1 MKITN
6 IKQSAK
12 VKLTGNYI
20 KCASSSL
27 LYFIIIS
34 LLTFFQTKSINTIQ
48 NSAILAIVQAFLLII
63 NWVFSYGIIAN
74 ILDLVDIKTN
84 SITDFINSTLKRG
97 LKYIRIGLIFLLKI
111 LVPLIIF
118 LFTFFYWIGTEVA
131 KINKVNFL
139 CFNQNLSLLAGLI
152 CVLAGISLVY
162 YILKYML
169 VAYIYYENP
178 DMSEKEIVEK
188 SKTLMKGHIHQY
200 ILLLLSFLHWF
211 LIAALILFILNI
223 FIESKF
229 LTPFMV
235 LFYSIIRPYVI
246 TSKFEFYKELDDV
259 KE

>member
-211 LIAALILFILNI
+211 LIAALILLILNI

>member
-20 KCASSSL
+20 KCASSL

-152 CVLAGISLVY
+152 CVLSGILLVY